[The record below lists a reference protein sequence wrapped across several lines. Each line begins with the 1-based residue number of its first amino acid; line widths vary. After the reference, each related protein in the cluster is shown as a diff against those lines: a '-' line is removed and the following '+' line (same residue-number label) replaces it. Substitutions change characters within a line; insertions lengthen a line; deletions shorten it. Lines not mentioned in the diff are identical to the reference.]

1 MSLVVL
7 VTVPDL
13 ETARHIGRTLV
24 EERLA
29 ACANIVPGLVS
40 IYRWEDQINEDPE
53 LLLLLKTRLER
64 YEELEGR
71 VKQLHP
77 YTLPEII
84 ALQVHSG
91 SVDYLH
97 WIAKIL
103 APE

>member
-13 ETARHIGRTLV
+13 ETARRIGRTLV

-29 ACANIVPGLVS
+29 ACANIVPGIVS

-91 SVDYLH
+91 SVAYLH
-97 WIAKIL
+97 WIAKSL
-103 APE
+103 ALE

>member
-77 YTLPEII
+77 YTFPEII

-97 WIAKIL
+97 WIAKSL

>member
-24 EERLA
+24 EEQLA
-29 ACANIVPGLVS
+29 ACANIIPGLVS
-40 IYRWEDQINEDPE
+40 IYRWEGEINEDPE
-53 LLLLLKTRLER
+53 LLLLLKTRPER

-84 ALQVHSG
+84 ALPIQHG
-91 SVDYLH
+91 SIDYLR
-97 WIAKIL
+97 WIAKSL
-103 APE
+103 ALE

>member
-24 EERLA
+24 EERLV
-29 ACANIVPGLVS
+29 ACANIVPGIVS

-97 WIAKIL
+97 WIAQSL
-103 APE
+103 ALE